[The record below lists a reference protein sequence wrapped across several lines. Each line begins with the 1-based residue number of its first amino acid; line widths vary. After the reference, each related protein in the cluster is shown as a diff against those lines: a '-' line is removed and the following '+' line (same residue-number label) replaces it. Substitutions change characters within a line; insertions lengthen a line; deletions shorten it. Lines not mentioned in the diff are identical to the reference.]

1 MRDVEAIEA
10 CDRDELE
17 NVVLARVSSEL
28 TPKEANAS
36 RDDGITCS
44 TSAESAIAGA
54 AVVFVEAAKRG
65 FDVGDVEATLRRDGG
80 VSSEK
85 AKLVANAYGKMRR
98 TLERELKKYASST
111 SVKRL
116 KEHRC
121 QADYVVSTSASGEKR
136 EPTFH
141 VSWLLSD
148 GASGEDERINFTCD
162 TEEMLHLVETL
173 REACKASE
181 TIAASSA

>member
-1 MRDVEAIEA
+1 MLDIGGIG
-10 CDRDELE
+10 DR
-17 NVVLARVSSEL
+17 
-28 TPKEANAS
+28 
-36 RDDGITCS
+36 G
-44 TSAESAIAGA
+44 
-54 AVVFVEAAKRG
+54 RG
-65 FDVGDVEATLRRDGG
+65 GGVRGGGEERIDVGDVEATLRRDGG

-121 QADYVVSTSASGEKR
+121 RADYVVSTSASGEKR

-181 TIAASSA
+181 TIARARLERQPVFNI

>member
-1 MRDVEAIEA
+1 MP
-10 CDRDELE
+10 
-17 NVVLARVSSEL
+17 S
-28 TPKEANAS
+28 
-36 RDDGITCS
+36 G
-44 TSAESAIAGA
+44 
-54 AVVFVEAAKRG
+54 
-65 FDVGDVEATLRRDGG
+65 LRREHVG
-80 VSSEK
+80 E
-85 AKLVANAYGKMRR
+85 RR
-98 TLERELKKYASST
+98 
-111 SVKRL
+111 
-116 KEHRC
+116 
-121 QADYVVSTSASGEKR
+121 KR

>member
-44 TSAESAIAGA
+44 TSVESAIAGA

-85 AKLVANAYGKMRR
+85 AKLVANGYGKMRR

-121 QADYVVSTSASGEKR
+121 RADYVVSTSASGEKR

-141 VSWLLSD
+141 VSCCS
-148 GASGEDERINFTCD
+148 ATARAERMS
-162 TEEMLHLVETL
+162 ESTL
-173 REACKASE
+173 RATRKRCYTSWRRFERRARLPRR
-181 TIAASSA
+181 